1 MLFLL
6 LQHASLHQLVLE
18 PVFQSVGMVRGDR
31 TACKEGN
38 GATVED
44 VHARGD
50 VAQVEER
57 YQRMEVGQM
66 AIQAWVAA
74 LFRAGGFSS
83 VPRT

>member
-1 MLFLL
+1 MLLFTTRFF
-6 LQHASLHQLVLE
+6 ASVD
-18 PVFQSVGMVRGDR
+18 VAFQSLGMVRGDR

-38 GATVED
+38 DATVED

-57 YQRMEVGQM
+57 YQRMEVGQV
-66 AIQAWVAA
+66 AIQAWLAA

-83 VPRT
+83 PYNLT